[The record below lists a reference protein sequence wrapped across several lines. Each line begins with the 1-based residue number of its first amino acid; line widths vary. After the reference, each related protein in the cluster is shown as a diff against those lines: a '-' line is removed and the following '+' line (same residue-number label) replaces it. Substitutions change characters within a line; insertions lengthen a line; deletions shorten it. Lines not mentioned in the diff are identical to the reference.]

1 MSVEDPLDLLIEHA
15 ARASARRAV
24 IVFSA
29 QRADTYVLERED
41 SCPYD
46 QNHVPWERS
55 RDWSGPVTAI
65 VGFAVALVPV
75 VGLIFTAST
84 NRRAQYDRVLGVTA
98 LLTSGDVVE
107 SRHAAGIKFEAVAPL
122 PPSTITNPVVNLT
135 EEELKALFNVLWA
148 FERIN
153 GLFVS
158 LKRSW
163 FSFRLSKAQ
172 KLLLDVS
179 AGAITMWSS
188 YAQFEIRDPSGKQI
202 DLVPSKNGLVNL
214 AEKLQVHQ
222 SR

>member
-1 MSVEDPLDLLIEHA
+1 
-15 ARASARRAV
+15 
-24 IVFSA
+24 
-29 QRADTYVLERED
+29 
-41 SCPYD
+41 
-46 QNHVPWERS
+46 
-55 RDWSGPVTAI
+55 VTAI
-65 VGFAVALVPV
+65 VGFAVALVSV

-84 NRRAQYDRVLGVTA
+84 NRRAQYDRVLEVTA

-107 SRHAAGIKFEAVAPL
+107 SRHAAGLKFEAVAPS
-122 PPSTITNPVVNLT
+122 PPSPIKNPVVNLT
-135 EEELKALFNVLWA
+135 EEELKALFNVLWT

-158 LKRSW
+158 LQRSW
-163 FSFRLSKAQ
+163 FSFRFSKAQ

-188 YAQFEIRDPSGKQI
+188 YVQFDIRDPSGKQI